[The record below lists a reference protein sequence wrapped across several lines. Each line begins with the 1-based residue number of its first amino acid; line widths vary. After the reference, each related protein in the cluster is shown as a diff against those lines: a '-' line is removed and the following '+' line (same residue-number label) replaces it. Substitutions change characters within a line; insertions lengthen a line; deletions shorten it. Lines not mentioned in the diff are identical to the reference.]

1 MLIRNRFGC
10 QQTRK
15 LITRGKKSEMETDGK
30 KVMRKNFV
38 ELTERRKRIHGRRSQ
53 AMPSIDVRSCMK
65 LDYTCNKTARENP
78 LKNNV
83 AKLCTLAR
91 AHTHTQTHRCADGMK
106 QTIVTASREEMKRT
120 REKKCRRRYWKTWR
134 CNKATLIY
142 VQYNRLKKHH
152 LAVELKWCVKVE
164 GGKAS

>member
-1 MLIRNRFGC
+1 
-10 QQTRK
+10 
-15 LITRGKKSEMETDGK
+15 METDGK
-30 KVMRKNFV
+30 TVMRKNFV
-38 ELTERRKRIHGRRSQ
+38 ELTERRKRIYGRRSQ

-83 AKLCTLAR
+83 AKLWTLAR
-91 AHTHTQTHRCADGMK
+91 THTHTNAPVCWRNETNNSNSVERRD
-106 QTIVTASREEMKRT
+106 EENNR
-120 REKKCRRRYWKTWR
+120 KKCRRRYWKTWR

-152 LAVELKWCVKVE
+152 LAVELKWCIKVE
-164 GGKAS
+164 RGKAS